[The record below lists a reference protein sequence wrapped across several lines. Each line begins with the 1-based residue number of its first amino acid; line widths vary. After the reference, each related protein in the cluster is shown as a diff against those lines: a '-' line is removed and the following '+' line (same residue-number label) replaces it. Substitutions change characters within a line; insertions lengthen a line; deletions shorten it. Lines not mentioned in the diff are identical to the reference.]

1 MDIRRATRCCEIARR
16 VQGVVRDVDRVAR
29 FGGEELAVTL
39 VEQDAAAALAA
50 AERVVAAVRGE
61 LVKAGD
67 NLELAITTSAGVAV
81 MPDHADNATD
91 LVAAADAALYRAKRE
106 GRDRACLHV
115 VNTKIAA
122 KNSASS

>member
-1 MDIRRATRCCEIARR
+1 M
-16 VQGVVRDVDRVAR
+16 DRVAR

>member
-67 NLELAITTSAGVAV
+67 NFELAITTSAGVAA
-81 MPDHADNATD
+81 MPDHADNAAD
-91 LVAAADAALYRAKRE
+91 LVAAADAALHRAKRE

-115 VNTKIAA
+115 EKTKIAA